1 MRLITFALVALAAA
15 GAAGAAPAESPSH
28 VFEGKDL
35 FSLQCVTD
43 PQIRPDGHVVAYVR
57 VSYDVMTDRPRR
69 SIWLVDAD
77 TGTQTPLATG
87 PGSSYS
93 PRWSPDGKRL
103 AYVASEGGRSQLF
116 VRWMQT
122 EQAARI
128 TDLTETPE
136 ALQWSPDGRSIAF
149 IMMTADE
156 KTNLGTAPQK
166 PEGANWAEPLT
177 VITDVKYR
185 ADGEGYLKPGYSH
198 AFVVSAEGGFP
209 RQLTFGAFN
218 EEGPI
223 SWTPDGRYILLS
235 GNRTEGWQREPVNSQ
250 LYQVAVADTVVTQ
263 LTHRVGPDKAPRISP
278 DGRKVAYLAFDDHV
292 LGYQNVRVYVMDRD
306 GRNDHSISDQLD
318 RSIEDAQWA
327 SDGRSLFIQ
336 YTDKAVTRVARLT
349 LDGRLQQVADGLAG
363 SGLDRPYTGGEF
375 TVSANGIVAF
385 TGGATDHP
393 PDLSIARGTRVTR
406 LTRLNDD
413 LFAIRKLATVEPLA
427 VRSSVDERPIDA
439 WLVKPPN
446 FDAGRKYPLI
456 LEIHGG
462 PYASYGPV
470 FSTDDQLYAAAGYLV
485 LYTNPRGST
494 SYGEEFANFIQHDYP
509 SHDYDDLIS
518 AVDAAIAQGSVD
530 PEQLFVTGGSGGGV
544 LTAWIVGR
552 THRFRAAATQK
563 PVINWGSFVLTTD
576 IATYVPKY
584 WFGKLP
590 WEDPDGYWKHSPLS
604 LVGNVTTPTL
614 VVVGGEDY
622 RTPVSDSEQY
632 YEALQ
637 LRGVPTA
644 LVKVPGASHGGLA
657 ARPSQSASKA
667 SAILA
672 WFDRYKQLPRRT
684 EQASAAGSSPSSGK

>member
-1 MRLITFALVALAAA
+1 MRFASFAFVALVAA
-15 GAAGAAPAESPSH
+15 GAVYAAPAESPSH

-43 PQIRPDGHVVAYVR
+43 PQIRPDGHVIAYVR
-57 VSYDVMTDRPRR
+57 VSYDIMTDRPRR
-69 SIWLVDAD
+69 SIWVVDAD
-77 TGTQTPLATG
+77 TGAQAPLATG
-87 PGSSYS
+87 AGSSYS

-103 AYVASEGGRSQLF
+103 AYVASEGGRSQLY

-136 ALQWSPDGRSIAF
+136 DLQWAPDGRSIAF

-156 KTNLGTAPQK
+156 KTNLGTSPSK
-166 PEGANWAEPLT
+166 PEGATWAEPLT

-185 ADGEGYLKPGYSH
+185 ADGEGYLKPGYTH

-218 EEGPI
+218 EEGPV
-223 SWTPDGRYILLS
+223 SWTPDGRYVLLS
-235 GNRTEGWQREPVNSQ
+235 GNRTEGWQRDPVNSEI
-250 LYQVAVADTVVTQ
+250 YQVSIADAVVMP
-263 LTHRVGPDKAPRISP
+263 LTHRVGPDRAPRVSP
-278 DGRKVAYLAFDDHV
+278 DGKKIAYLGFDDHL
-292 LGYQNVRVYVMDRD
+292 LGYQNVHLYVMDRD
-306 GRNDHSISDQLD
+306 GRNSRSISDQLD

-327 SDGRSLFIQ
+327 ADGRSLYVQ

-349 LDGRLQQVADGLAG
+349 LDGHLQQIAEGLG
-363 SGLDRPYTGGEF
+363 GPGLDRPYTGGEF
-375 TVSANGIVAF
+375 TVSSNGSVAF

-393 PDLSIARGTRVTR
+393 PDLSIARGTRLTR

-413 LFAIRKLATVEPLA
+413 LFAIRKLASVQPLA
-427 VRSSVDERPIDA
+427 VSSPVDKRPIDS
-439 WLVKPPN
+439 WLVTPPN
-446 FDAGRKYPLI
+446 FDPSKKYPLI

-494 SYGEEFANFIQHDYP
+494 SYGEEFANLIQHDYP
-509 SHDYDDLIS
+509 SHDYDDLMS
-518 AVDAAIAQGSVD
+518 AVDAAIAKGSVNPD
-530 PEQLFVTGGSGGGV
+530 QLYVTGGSGGGV

-563 PVINWGSFVLTTD
+563 PVINWGSFALTTD

-590 WEDPDGYWKHSPLS
+590 WEDPEGYWKHSPLS

-657 ARPSQSASKA
+657 ARPSQSAAKA

-672 WFDRYKQLPRRT
+672 WFDRYRVAPHPR
-684 EQASAAGSSPSSGK
+684 EQAAAAGSSPSSGT